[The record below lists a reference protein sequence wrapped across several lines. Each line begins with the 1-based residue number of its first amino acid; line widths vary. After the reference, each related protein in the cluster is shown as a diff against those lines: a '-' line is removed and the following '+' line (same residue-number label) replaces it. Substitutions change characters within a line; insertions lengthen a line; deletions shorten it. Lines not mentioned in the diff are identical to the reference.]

1 MTLVNNYDTSPE
13 LYSIDEAVEFFAENN
28 ANPDKLLIEVAK
40 KLDKEFEAWIK
51 FTYCAA
57 PNSDEQW
64 EIAEQDFLVENYGTV
79 VGIEKA
85 FKLEWPHKIDAE
97 ELV

>member
-1 MTLVNNYDTSPE
+1 MTLVNNYDESIE
-13 LYSIDEAVEFFAENN
+13 LTTIDEAIEFFSENN
-28 ANPDKLLIEVAK
+28 VNPDKLLIEVAK

-64 EIAEQDFLVENYGTV
+64 EIAEQEFLVENYGTV
-79 VGIEKA
+79 AGIEKA
-85 FKLEWPHKIDAE
+85 FSLQWPHKIDEAE
-97 ELV
+97 LA